1 MLDKVDRQLVALL
14 QRDAR
19 TSVRGLAR
27 EVGMSAG
34 AVGERLERMES
45 RGVIRGYRVEVDP
58 RALGFGLEVLIG
70 LQVTQRRPL
79 QETVTELLSVPEVV
93 EVQIVTGRWD
103 LFVVLR
109 LRDQEHLRDTLLSDI
124 WQIPDF
130 QHSES
135 MIVLDRYAHPDG
147 AAPWTDPDDL
157 DTDTRATAS
166 EPVEAPAP
174 VER

>member
-1 MLDKVDRQLVALL
+1 VLDKVDRQLLALL
-14 QRDAR
+14 QGDAR

-34 AVGERLERMES
+34 AVGERLERLET

-79 QETVTELLSVPEVV
+79 QQTVAELLSVPEVV

-135 MIVLDRYAHPDG
+135 MIVLDRYVHPDG
-147 AAPWTDPDDL
+147 SAPWTRSDDPGAGP
-157 DTDTRATAS
+157 RAPVS
-166 EPVEAPAP
+166 EPVEAPATI
-174 VER
+174 ER